1 MLGDAHKLPFR
12 NNSLVLIVSTGTL
25 HHLRNLKEFFK
36 ECERALKEK
45 GEAWLYEFSHDVKPQ
60 ELREAAKQWK
70 NLRES

>member
-1 MLGDAHKLPFR
+1 
-12 NNSLVLIVSTGTL
+12 L